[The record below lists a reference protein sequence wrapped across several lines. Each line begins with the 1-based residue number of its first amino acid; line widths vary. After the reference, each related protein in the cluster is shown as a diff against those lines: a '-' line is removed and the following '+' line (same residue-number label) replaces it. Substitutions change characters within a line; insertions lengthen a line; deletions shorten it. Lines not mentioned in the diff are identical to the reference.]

1 MKWRLHEL
9 SLRADNFYRI
19 DSRELVNF
27 SLTYEREDWDIQAF
41 CTNCADEA
49 YIAAIEGGTGN
60 RMIYGNP
67 RSAGVRFRKDF

>member
-1 MKWRLHEL
+1 MAPPRAVAQSRQLLSDRLARTREFL
-9 SLRADNFYRI
+9 SHLR
-19 DSRELVNF
+19 
-27 SLTYEREDWDIQAF
+27 EREDWDIQAF